1 MRIPRYLLS
10 YLLILLLPFTSI
22 MASAPTET
30 DTMPDPRIQ
39 EAIALM
45 NGFAENT
52 GLTSGQPRR
61 RYLWTDAFAVCNYL
75 GLAHATGDEH
85 YTGLA
90 LQLVDQVHHTLGR
103 HRDDDRRRGW
113 ISGLDKAE
121 GERHPTR
128 GGLRIGK
135 ALPERGPDE
144 PLDERLEWDRDG
156 QYFHY
161 LTKWMHALDQVS
173 RTTQQSRFNTWAR
186 ELARSAFDAFTYRP
200 APNRDPRRM
209 NWKMSIDLTRV
220 LVPSMG
226 QHDPLDGYIT
236 ALQLCSTAKMVEI
249 TTCRSGPLA
258 AIAPQPPAQPQP
270 PTEPNLNDATNAYA
284 TMIKRSEW
292 ATADSLGLG
301 GLLVDAWRVQQL
313 IQQGAQPEEPLLDRL
328 LEGGLIGLQHFA
340 RGDELHQPARYRLA
354 FRELGLAIGLHALER
369 LQRSVEQE
377 RYLSPASARRRAR
390 VQELMQYLPLRDEI
404 ESFWRDP
411 ANQRSD
417 TWSEHRDINAVMLAT
432 SLAPDGFLML
442 LPPQNMAHG
451 D

>member
-1 MRIPRYLLS
+1 MRISRYTLS
-10 YLLILLLPFTSI
+10 YLLILLLPLTSI
-22 MASAPTET
+22 MADTPTET
-30 DTMPDPRIQ
+30 GPIPDPRIQ

-45 NGFAENT
+45 NGFAEHT
-52 GLTSGQPRR
+52 GLSSGQPRR

-75 GLAHATGDEH
+75 GLAHTTGEEH

-103 HRDDDRRRGW
+103 HRDDDRRTGW
-113 ISGLDKAE
+113 ISGLDAAD

-161 LTKWMHALDQVS
+161 LTKWMHALDQVT
-173 RTTQQSRFNTWAR
+173 RTTQQSRFNAWAR
-186 ELARSAFDAFTYRP
+186 ELARSAFDAFSYPP
-200 APNRDPRRM
+200 APERGPRRM
-209 NWKMSIDLTRV
+209 AWKMSIDLTRV

-236 ALQLCSTAKMVEI
+236 SLQLRTTAAAQAEPAAGPDLED
-249 TTCRSGPLA
+249 TTGDYA
-258 AIAPQPPAQPQP
+258 A
-270 PTEPNLNDATNAYA
+270 
-284 TMIKRSEW
+284 MIRRSEW
-292 ATADSLGLG
+292 ATADPLGLG
-301 GLLVDAWRVQQL
+301 GLLIDAWRVQQL
-313 IQQGAQPEEPLLDRL
+313 IQQGTQPDVPLLDRL
-328 LEGGLIGLQHFA
+328 LEGAITGLQHYD
-340 RGDELHQPARYRLA
+340 RDDELHQPARYRLA

-369 LQRSVEQE
+369 LQRVVEQGTP
-377 RYLSPASARRRAR
+377 RTPASPRLRAQL
-390 VQELMQYLPLRDEI
+390 QELMQYLPLRDEI
-404 ESFWRDP
+404 ETFWRDP
-411 ANQRSD
+411 ANQRTD
-417 TWSEHRDINAVMLAT
+417 TWTEHRDINAVMLAT

-442 LPPQNMAHG
+442 LPPKNKATG